1 MEIAA
6 TILGTILN
14 SAYVLACTFFLL
26 PRKKLKW
33 WQIVISVAL
42 ILLSYYVMA
51 EEYRKGSYFLAA
63 AIEAMVF
70 ILPVV
75 VLCKGDPWRNVLIRL
90 IFQMV
95 VTAFHYVEYG
105 IYHLFLMD
113 IIDETWFDGL
123 AKLSLKGE
131 MFNALFTLLKIIPAC
146 LILRFIVKRWPEGH
160 KKIYTVIVLVYLAV
174 GVVSGI
180 AKVKEYA
187 FAGRYSVA
195 NLMLTIIPCV
205 VLAVLVSAVY
215 SSVEKKRLRRENEW
229 YEERI
234 RELENGL
241 IDEND
246 FHAYIK
252 RRVDQLEEDH
262 ILVNCFG
269 ELNIRRASSEL
280 EMLLDRIFSWI
291 RLSKPEC
298 AKVSFRG
305 DKGMV
310 MINVSFPQEE
320 EREALEEETREI
332 KYLAKKLGGTA
343 VTDAKGLSAMAFE
356 SGVGGDEE

>member
-33 WQIVISVAL
+33 WQIAVAVFL
-42 ILLSYYVMA
+42 ILLSYYIMV
-51 EEYRKGSYFLAA
+51 EEYRDGSYFIAA
-63 AIEAMVF
+63 AIEASVF

-75 VLCKGDPWRNVLIRL
+75 LLCKGDPWRNVLIRL

-95 VTAFHYVEYG
+95 VTVFHYVEYG
-105 IYHLFLMD
+105 IYSLFLKD
-113 IIDETWFDGL
+113 VIDEKWFDGL
-123 AKLSLKGE
+123 ARLSLEGE
-131 MFNALFTLLKIIPAC
+131 LFNVVFTLLKVVPAC
-146 LILRFIVKRWPEGH
+146 LILRFVVKRWPSEH
-160 KKIYTVIVLVYLAV
+160 KKIYTVIVLIYLTV

-180 AKVKEYA
+180 AKMKEYDA
-187 FAGRYSVA
+187 AGGYTVE
-195 NLMLTIIPCV
+195 NLLLTVIPCL
-205 VLAVLVSAVY
+205 VLGVLVSAVY
-215 SSVEKKRLRRENEW
+215 SGVDKKRLRRENEW

-234 RELENGL
+234 RELEKGL
-241 IDEND
+241 FDEND

-252 RRVDQLEEDH
+252 RRVDQLEKEN
-262 ILVNCFG
+262 IPVNCFG
-269 ELNIRRASSEL
+269 QLNIRRTSPDM

-298 AKVSFRG
+298 AKISFRG
-305 DKGMV
+305 EKGMV
-310 MINVSFPQEE
+310 MINVSFPNGE
-320 EREALEEETREI
+320 ERGAFEEETQEI

-343 VTDAKGLSAMAFE
+343 VTDARGLSAMAFD
-356 SGVGGDEE
+356 SGEGGDKK

>member
-1 MEIAA
+1 
-6 TILGTILN
+6 
-14 SAYVLACTFFLL
+14 
-26 PRKKLKW
+26 
-33 WQIVISVAL
+33 
-42 ILLSYYVMA
+42 
-51 EEYRKGSYFLAA
+51 
-63 AIEAMVF
+63 
-70 ILPVV
+70 
-75 VLCKGDPWRNVLIRL
+75 
-90 IFQMV
+90 
-95 VTAFHYVEYG
+95 
-105 IYHLFLMD
+105 
-113 IIDETWFDGL
+113 
-123 AKLSLKGE
+123 
-131 MFNALFTLLKIIPAC
+131 
-146 LILRFIVKRWPEGH
+146 
-160 KKIYTVIVLVYLAV
+160 VIVLVYLAV

-310 MINVSFPQEE
+310 MINVSFPKGE
-320 EREALEEETREI
+320 EREALEEETQEI

-356 SGVGGDEE
+356 SGEGGDEE